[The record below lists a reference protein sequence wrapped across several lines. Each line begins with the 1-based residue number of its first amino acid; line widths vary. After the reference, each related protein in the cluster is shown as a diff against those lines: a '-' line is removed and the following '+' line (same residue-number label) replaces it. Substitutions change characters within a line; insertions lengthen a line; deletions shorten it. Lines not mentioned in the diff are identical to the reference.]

1 MEKFLAVVE
10 NAIEK
15 QATDIHLVN
24 DLPPL
29 YRIKRSLV
37 KDESIEPMN
46 KYDLEGLMEALVG
59 DNLNLVEQF
68 ESGKR
73 LDLPYKVNDEVRLRV
88 NASMASGIPTFSIR
102 VIRNKEIDIDALRLR
117 NITDLLRTYNSGLI
131 LITGSV
137 NSGKTTTL
145 NAYIQELNKEANKK
159 IVMLEE
165 PIEYVHK
172 PNKCVIV
179 QKEVNATADVPSYY
193 DGVINLLREDSD
205 IAIVGEIRDR
215 KTMDAVVDLA
225 ESGGLVIGTMH
236 TRSCG
241 ETIERILSMYQP
253 SEQRAIKYT
262 LSNILKLIV
271 SQKLIKNDLDG
282 VTMVPEVLV
291 SNSTIAALIRQDSF
305 NISELKDAIH
315 LGKDRGMIS
324 FEKSFT
330 NLIKENIISLNGVRK
345 YVEHESYNL
354 ILNML
359 GGGI

>member
-1 MEKFLAVVE
+1 
-10 NAIEK
+10 
-15 QATDIHLVN
+15 
-24 DLPPL
+24 
-29 YRIKRSLV
+29 
-37 KDESIEPMN
+37 
-46 KYDLEGLMEALVG
+46 
-59 DNLNLVEQF
+59 
-68 ESGKR
+68 
-73 LDLPYKVNDEVRLRV
+73 
-88 NASMASGIPTFSIR
+88 
-102 VIRNKEIDIDALRLR
+102 
-117 NITDLLRTYNSGLI
+117 
-131 LITGSV
+131 
-137 NSGKTTTL
+137 
-145 NAYIQELNKEANKK
+145 
-159 IVMLEE
+159 MLEE